1 MYGCDS
7 IKAATAVVA
16 WSLFWTV
23 VLSSNT
29 YALPIDY
36 FGPGLL
42 NETYGSTE
50 AGVEQRC
57 GAVISGRRTRHLT
70 RGRCCPL
77 VPTKVKLEWP
87 EQRLA
92 MTLMLSDKEM
102 TLLDQLA
109 ETRGM
114 SKTAL
119 VRQALRLYQSVTE
132 RLENGEK
139 VFVERPGSLEKT
151 ELMVL

>member
-1 MYGCDS
+1 M
-7 IKAATAVVA
+7 
-16 WSLFWTV
+16 
-23 VLSSNT
+23 
-29 YALPIDY
+29 
-36 FGPGLL
+36 
-42 NETYGSTE
+42 E
-50 AGVEQRC
+50 
-57 GAVISGRRTRHLT
+57 RR
-70 RGRCCPL
+70 
-77 VPTKVKLEWP
+77 
-87 EQRLA
+87 Q

-109 ETRGM
+109 ENRGM

-139 VFVERPGSLEKT
+139 VFVERPGSQEKT